1 MILAI
6 KKSST
11 DERMHTGKRLWR
23 IPKPFLLLILASLM
37 ISFLSHLFFLAEWL
51 DGRYMVGMNDGL
63 SQMLPFKR
71 LLYDSY
77 TNGDFFYTYG
87 FGMGGGTYSQLGY
100 YFSTSIVFILTVI
113 ITYGLEIL
121 GIIGTPDLS
130 FWADSVL
137 VISIIRM
144 TCIIT
149 ITTGLFR
156 YMNTGRIPAFVGAV
170 IYGTSVIYFRHV
182 QYWEFF
188 ADAMILLPILL
199 FGIEKIIREKKAG
212 WFIAGVAIS
221 VFDNFYFAYV
231 NFLLAAIY
239 IVFRWIIPF
248 SSGEQ
253 KISKQVKQYLLGGLA
268 GFGIGAVS
276 FIPAVYGYLDN
287 YRPPYDGELPL
298 FAFPDHILLD
308 GRIIVLPAL
317 AVILLCLFS
326 LYKNRMFRFFAS
338 LTLLAISM
346 HHSPLIASIF
356 NGFSAPQYRWEYFIA
371 LVAGAMIAIFLT
383 EIHKVA
389 SKELILSGV
398 VAFFIYVCSFM
409 INDLSLSSL
418 FTFKVAYLAVPAIVT
433 ILVVIFYGI
442 KRTNKVLSVL
452 TVLLLVSSMFIS
464 NGYQQ
469 VKLSHAGTNNEVS
482 KAYMVGDTYNGPE
495 TRALIEKIKESEE
508 NPLYRIDWMY
518 PTRNNTPIT
527 QDFNGFSAY
536 SSILNQQ
543 LLFFYYFDL
552 DVDMGRESVSRY
564 GTLGNRANLY
574 SLLAG
579 KYYITKKG
587 DNSIPYGFEKILSEG
602 DYIAYQNR
610 NILPFVRTTNN
621 VYTEEELADASPL
634 DRERAMLDG
643 IVLAQGHSSGKLI
656 PQTED
661 LMKNV
666 EIKPVG
672 STYNNGILD
681 VKSETGGIDLIIKE
695 SNPDIKDY
703 FVSFYLKSLD
713 RDHFFHMSV
722 NDYETS
728 RKSNISFYKTED
740 YNMTIRVAA
749 NDVISIVVPKG
760 KYELKNLELYG
771 EDYRLLESVKEKYAQ
786 QAEIPLNWSGN
797 KININYDNQNDEKYL
812 MLPIPYEKGWQV
824 YINGDRKEVLEANY
838 SFIGVKLEAGL
849 NDIKLVY
856 YPPYFFISLWIS
868 IISLVVTLLVNWYF
882 RKRPPWKRNKD

>member
-1 MILAI
+1 MIRVI
-6 KKSST
+6 T
-11 DERMHTGKRLWR
+11 DERMHTEKRLWR
-23 IPKPFLLLILASLM
+23 MTKQVFSLFLASLV
-37 ISFLSHLFFLAEWL
+37 IAFLSHLFFLTEWF
-51 DGRYMVGMNDGL
+51 DNRYMVGINDGL

-77 TNGDFFYTYG
+77 TNGDFFYSYG

-130 FWADSVL
+130 FWADSIL

-144 TCIIT
+144 AFIIT

-156 YMNTGRIPAFVGAV
+156 YMNIARIPAFVGAV

-188 ADAMILLPILL
+188 ADAMIMLPILL

-212 WFIAGVAIS
+212 WFIAAVAIN
-221 VFDNFYFAYV
+221 VFDNFYFAFV

-239 IVFRWIIPF
+239 IIFRWINPL
-248 SSGEQ
+248 SSEEQ
-253 KISKQVKQYLLGGLA
+253 KIDKQVKQYLLGGLS

-276 FIPAVYGYLDN
+276 FIPAVYGYLNN
-287 YRPPYDGELPL
+287 YRPPYDGALPL
-298 FAFPDHILLD
+298 FASPDHLLLD
-308 GRIIVLPAL
+308 GRIMVLPVF
-317 AVILLCLFS
+317 AVILLFLFS
-326 LYKNRMFRFFAS
+326 LYKNRLYRMFAC
-338 LTLLAISM
+338 LTLLAIFM
-346 HHSPLIASIF
+346 HHSPQIACIF
-356 NGFSAPQYRWEYFIA
+356 NGFSAPQYRWEYLMA
-371 LVAGAMIAIFLT
+371 LVAGALIAISLSN
-383 EIHKVA
+383 IHKV
-389 SKELILSGV
+389 SKKELILSGIL
-398 VAFFIYVCSFM
+398 AFFIYVCSFM
-409 INDLSLSSL
+409 ISDLSLSSL
-418 FTFKVAYLAVPAIVT
+418 LTFKVAYLAIPAVVT

-442 KRTNKVLSVL
+442 KQNNKVLSVL
-452 TVLLLVSSMFIS
+452 TVLLLVTSLFIS
-464 NGYQQ
+464 NGYQL

-552 DVDMGRESVSRY
+552 DIDMGRESVSRY

-579 KYYITKKG
+579 KYYITKKD

-602 DYIAYQNR
+602 DYIAYQNM
-610 NILPFVRTTNN
+610 NILPFVRTTKT
-621 VYTEEELADASPL
+621 VYTEEDLAHASPL
-634 DRERAMLDG
+634 DRERAMLEG
-643 IVLAQGHSSGKLI
+643 IILPKGYSNGKI
-656 PQTED
+656 VPQSKN
-661 LMKNV
+661 LMENV
-666 EIKPVG
+666 EIRPIY
-672 STYNNGILD
+672 STYSNGILD
-681 VKSETGGIDLIIKE
+681 VTGKTGGIDLIIKE

-703 FVSFYLKSLD
+703 FVSFYLKSLE

-749 NDVISIVVPKG
+749 DDVISIVVPEG
-760 KYELKNLELYG
+760 KYELKILELYG
-771 EDYRLLESVKEKYAQ
+771 EDYRVLESVKEKSDQ
-786 QAEIPLNWSGN
+786 QAQIPINWSGN
-797 KININYDNQNDEKYL
+797 KINIKYDNQTDQQYL
-812 MLPIPYEKGWQV
+812 MLPIPYEKGWSV
-824 YINGDRKEVLEANY
+824 YINGKKKEILEANY
-838 SFIGVKLEAGL
+838 AFIGLALEDGL
-849 NDIKLVY
+849 NEIELVY

-868 IISLVVTLLVNWYF
+868 IISLVVTLLANWYF
-882 RKRPPWKRNKD
+882 PKRQSWKRNKV